1 MQHADELFY
10 QMPRSWLVFQGVD
23 LKVDNWADFDRF
35 NKIADSFEKAISID

>member
-1 MQHADELFY
+1 
-10 QMPRSWLVFQGVD
+10 MPRSWLVFQGVD